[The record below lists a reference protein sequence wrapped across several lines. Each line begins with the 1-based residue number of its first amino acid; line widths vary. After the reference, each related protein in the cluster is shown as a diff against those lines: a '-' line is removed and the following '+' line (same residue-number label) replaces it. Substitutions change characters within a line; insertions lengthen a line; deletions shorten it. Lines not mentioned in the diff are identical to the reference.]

1 MALFYGN
8 GTGGT
13 QVVPNFIIL
22 VDWTQTNYF
31 GTIKD
36 REFSSSKFIS
46 IWYYLVVPV
55 LGLHK
60 WYLSLYSP
68 IGLKRII
75 LVLLKMENSV
85 VANSLVFGT
94 IL

>member
-1 MALFYGN
+1 MG
-8 GTGGT
+8 
-13 QVVPNFIIL
+13 PNFMIFA
-22 VDWTQTNYF
+22 DWTQTINF

-68 IGLKRII
+68 IGLKII
-75 LVLLKMENSV
+75 FLVLLKMKNSV
-85 VANSLVFGT
+85 VANSLGLGT